1 MRDLYLGCLIHADP
15 KKDEWFAQIVERT
28 ADGVLGYRVAASAM
42 AIGEHDVLRKVCDFA
57 GVKVVPPKA
66 RWPYTSEAAFEYAI
80 RSKAFDRPEGIMTA
94 VKRCGAELDKLAG
107 RVALATALISLTETL
122 RHG

>member
-1 MRDLYLGCLIHADP
+1 MPAWIGCELLADAR
-15 KKDEWFAQIVERT
+15 KDEWFFQLVDDGRT
-28 ADGVLGYRVAASAM
+28 LHGRVLAT
-42 AIGEHDVLRKVCDFA
+42 AIGIGREETLKKVMGFA
-57 GVKVVPPKA
+57 GVSKVEGKAKVVSAWGPVHDRRFA
-66 RWPYTSEAAFEYAI
+66 
-80 RSKAFDRPEGIMTA
+80 RPEGIMTA